1 MTFQSGM
8 KGVGEEAITEATG
21 NEMQTT
27 YQLGILPSS
36 LRFPGSVQ
44 DDIFQGGADPELGFD
59 L

>member
-1 MTFQSGM
+1 M